1 MNKNKIEIVEYAK
14 NGARILMSLKKLI
27 STSSSKEIN
36 QLCSRLPDSITGDE
50 GLLKLVFAGQYS
62 AGKSSVISALTGR
75 DDIPIGA
82 GITTQYKQSYEW
94 QKSSDWQGMEII
106 DTPGIHTSLRPDHD
120 AITYQ
125 ALSEA
130 DLLVFVITNELLDDH
145 IAAHFRKLA
154 IDRGKGYEMLLLV
167 NKMQRHSKGNSA
179 VAQQIVKDALR
190 DMLAPFTPEDLHIS
204 FTDAKSALDAKA
216 IADEKR
222 SEHLYQKSGMNEF
235 AKNLNQFIREKG
247 FSSRYTT
254 SLYTIEQLIQEALAL
269 SSTGNVDADG
279 LEEVLLQR
287 RRALVEEQQRIP
299 DAVRNVLDREAEKI
313 RSEGRKIADLIQ
325 EGVANEV
332 INQEIVVS
340 QKNTEEISDL
350 IGQQVQN
357 VIGDRLEQLEERLK
371 GIMDSELAHELLPRL
386 QKLAEE
392 YLALPKMDK
401 ELSVSLQK
409 GANISAD
416 FGKFLIK
423 NSFNT
428 TENSLKALSQLKNY
442 SGTNAHNVVLKV
454 GQIVGKKF
462 KPWEAVKWAKHT
474 ANAGRV
480 LAVAGA
486 ILSIYLAWRED
497 LQEEQQSKELANAR
511 ASIRSGFSE
520 AAHAVETFY
529 DEATN
534 TFLTDFFG
542 PQIAEVDH
550 QLKELRE
557 MQSKRSEQY
566 NSLIQLLQE
575 TQGLIQDIH
584 QTHDFQ

>member
-1 MNKNKIEIVEYAK
+1 M
-14 NGARILMSLKKLI
+14 
-27 STSSSKEIN
+27 
-36 QLCSRLPDSITGDE
+36 
-50 GLLKLVFAGQYS
+50 
-62 AGKSSVISALTGR
+62 
-75 DDIPIGA
+75 
-82 GITTQYKQSYEW
+82 
-94 QKSSDWQGMEII
+94 
-106 DTPGIHTSLRPDHD
+106 
-120 AITYQ
+120 
-125 ALSEA
+125 
-130 DLLVFVITNELLDDH
+130 
-145 IAAHFRKLA
+145 
-154 IDRGKGYEMLLLV
+154 
-167 NKMQRHSKGNSA
+167 
-179 VAQQIVKDALR
+179 
-190 DMLAPFTPEDLHIS
+190 
-204 FTDAKSALDAKA
+204 
-216 IADEKR
+216 
-222 SEHLYQKSGMNEF
+222 
-235 AKNLNQFIREKG
+235 
-247 FSSRYTT
+247 
-254 SLYTIEQLIQEALAL
+254 
-269 SSTGNVDADG
+269 
-279 LEEVLLQR
+279 
-287 RRALVEEQQRIP
+287 
-299 DAVRNVLDREAEKI
+299 
-313 RSEGRKIADLIQ
+313 
-325 EGVANEV
+325 
-332 INQEIVVS
+332 VS

-386 QKLAEE
+386 QKLEEE